1 VAKPK
6 DRSALRFQQTEVG
19 KQAAG
24 AYTPLLQWAMQNA
37 GLPQSATFQPPSAP
51 MPQPPVIGGRGGFG
65 MPMASTQ
72 PVGQPM
78 PGASPPNAPTPGGF
92 GGPGVPNSALGV
104 FGQGADALRFQQAEE
119 DISDAARQRANL
131 LRFRLGQQ
139 GIGGGGIAAAA
150 QVQNERGAMD
160 SLADFR
166 RNLAINAGGE
176 QERRMQLLA
185 QLLGLGQGI
194 GSQGQAVS
202 GQYKQIE
209 ASKPGLLGS
218 LAPFA
223 SMFAPIR
230 I

>member
-1 VAKPK
+1 MAKPK

-24 AYTPLLQWAMQNA
+24 AYQPLLQWAMQNA

-51 MPQPPVIGGRGGFG
+51 MPQPPIIGGRGGFG
-65 MPMASTQ
+65 MPQPMASTQ
-72 PVGQPM
+72 PVGGPM
-78 PGASPPNAPTPGGF
+78 PLQPQPS
-92 GGPGVPNSALGV
+92 GVPNSALGV

-119 DISDAARQRANL
+119 DINDAARQRANL

-230 I
+230 L